1 MLTIIISYD
10 SGDVRKG
17 DPLAEFLPFLCRTC
31 KIAFGL
37 RRQKNSR
44 YGHDEDDD
52 EDDNGND
59 EEKDGDGDQASNLDQ
74 DDEAGYKSR
83 MKKRAL
89 KIGVLLLV
97 LGGALYGGGKGNQ
110 ARALGLLLGGLGV
123 FYVAWERGKL
133 VILEGGLVLHNRS
146 SPRRTAL
153 LEVSHLDMS
162 QGVRAVRADLLTPLL
177 FLLACASRLS
187 RPGSR
192 CLRDCPPL
200 APAGASM

>member
-1 MLTIIISYD
+1 MLTPIVLTIIISYD

-146 SPRRTAL
+146 
-153 LEVSHLDMS
+153 
-162 QGVRAVRADLLTPLL
+162 
-177 FLLACASRLS
+177 
-187 RPGSR
+187 
-192 CLRDCPPL
+192 L
-200 APAGASM
+200 APAYRATRSESPGYVSGSTCCACRFAYPSFVSSRLRFPTLPAR